1 MHPPFNW
8 RGLTTLL
15 AAMVCLTNARTA
27 CSQQWAPP
35 PGHAGQEAPAI
46 AWLPGKS
53 DRTPAWAEPQGDA
66 TLAAPSETGGALF
79 SKIFRSTSSPILVDP
94 DRAPPWNAD
103 DWCLQILPDGLI
115 YPSYLAGVRESR
127 FASAWM
133 HERNQGWIWDIALGG
148 RAGIARWGTAGGGR
162 PEGWQLDIEGA
173 GMPRLDLE
181 NDRDLL
187 AVDFR
192 FGVPLT
198 YGRGPYQTKFAYYHL
213 SSHMGDERMVRNNSL
228 FRVNY
233 VRDVLVWGHSYYPN
247 EDLRIYGEVGW
258 GFYTLDGAQPW
269 EFQFGVDYSPAGP
282 SQRYG
287 APFFAVN
294 AHLREEVDYGGSMVV
309 QTGWQWRG
317 LSDHLFRMGMEYFN
331 GQSEQYEFFNQYE
344 EKVGLGVWY
353 DY

>member
-1 MHPPFNW
+1 MDLRSGL
-8 RGLTTLL
+8 RGLT
-15 AAMVCLTNARTA
+15 AVSVAIICLTHATVA
-27 CSQQWAPP
+27 WSQQWAPP
-35 PGHAGQEAPAI
+35 PGDDSQGIAAI
-46 AWLPGKS
+46 SWLLGGS
-53 DRTPAWAEPQGDA
+53 DRTGTLVEPPRDA
-66 TLAAPSETGGALF
+66 TLATGSETGGALSSTVF
-79 SKIFRSTSSPILVDP
+79 QSTSSPILVDP
-94 DRAPPWNAD
+94 ARAWNAD

-133 HERNQGWIWDIALGG
+133 HERDQGWIWDIALGG
-148 RAGIARWGTAGGGR
+148 RVGLVRWGTAGGVR

-233 VRDVLVWGHSYYPN
+233 VRDVLVWGHSYYPT
-247 EDLRIYGEVGW
+247 EDLRLYGEVGW
-258 GFYTLDGAQPW
+258 GFYVLDGAQPW
-269 EFQFGVDYSPAGP
+269 EFQFGLDYSPAGP

-287 APFFAVN
+287 APFFAIN
-294 AHLREEVDYGGSMVV
+294 AHLREEVSYGGSMVV

-317 LSDHLFRMGMEYFN
+317 LSDHLFRVGMEYFN
-331 GQSEQYEFFNQYE
+331 GMSEQYEFFNQHE

-353 DY
+353 DF